1 MRPNNSMNL
10 LKDKIALV
18 TGGSRGLGRRTALL
32 FAEEGATVIFTDLQ
46 ENDSSRELLAELQK
60 MQPRSMFIASNA
72 ADYEDTLRVADIVQ
86 KEFGRLDVLV
96 NNAGITRDNLLLRMQ
111 PKDWD
116 LVLEVN
122 LRSVFNFCKA
132 FAPMM
137 LKQRSGS
144 IINTSSVVGVNGNAG
159 QCNYSASKAGILG
172 FTKSLAAE
180 CYKDNIR
187 VTIVCPG
194 RVQTNISVHAL
205 EKDGRQHGKMD
216 AGQAGGVTPKQAAD
230 KIVRAVYRKRREV
243 LVGKKELLMAY
254 IKRFFP
260 GLCARLARKVKAM

>member
-1 MRPNNSMNL
+1 MEL
-10 LKDKIALV
+10 LKNKIALV

-46 ENDSSRELLAELQK
+46 ETDSSRELLAELQK
-60 MQPRSMFIASNA
+60 LQPRSMFIASNA

-144 IINTSSVVGVNGNAG
+144 IINTASVVGVNGNAG
-159 QCNYSASKAGILG
+159 QCNYSASKAGIIG
-172 FTKSLAAE
+172 FSKSLAKE
-180 CYKDNIR
+180 IGSRGIR
-187 VTIVCPG
+187 CNAIAPG
-194 RVQTNISVHAL
+194 LIESAMTQAMPKEAHDKWLNEIPLRRGGTDLDIARTSMFLASDL
-205 EKDGRQHGKMD
+205 SEYIT
-216 AGQAGGVTPKQAAD
+216 GQVICVDGGVS
-230 KIVRAVYRKRREV
+230 
-243 LVGKKELLMAY
+243 L
-254 IKRFFP
+254 
-260 GLCARLARKVKAM
+260 